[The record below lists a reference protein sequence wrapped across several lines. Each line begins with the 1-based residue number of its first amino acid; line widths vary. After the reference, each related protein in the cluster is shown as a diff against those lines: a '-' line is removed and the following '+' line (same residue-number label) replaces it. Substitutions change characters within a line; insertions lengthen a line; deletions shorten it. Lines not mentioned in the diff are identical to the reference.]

1 MPVRR
6 LSAHPVVVLTGVE
19 NSGKTTLAAALAEK
33 LGWPLVAE
41 AARTDEAV
49 LSGRPTAADLQ
60 RLLQSQCDA
69 IDSRTSS
76 LLLDTGPL
84 VLDLWSQAV
93 FATPLEGVA
102 AAMDKVDL
110 FILCRTLPD
119 WEPDPLRTL
128 PHLRD
133 RQDLEARYVARLR
146 ASGRPWLD
154 LPVEPTSAR
163 LAAALDA
170 IQSPCP

>member
-6 LSAHPVVVLTGVE
+6 LNAHPVVVVTGVE
-19 NSGKTTLAAALAEK
+19 NSGKTTLAKALALE

-41 AARTDEAV
+41 AARTDDAV
-49 LSGRPTAADLQ
+49 VSGRTKIADLQ
-60 RLLQSQCDA
+60 RLLQAQCDA
-69 IDSRTSS
+69 IDGRTSS

-93 FATPLEGVA
+93 FASPLEGVA
-102 AAMDKVDL
+102 AAMDKVDM

-128 PHLRD
+128 PNLGD
-133 RQDLEARYVARLR
+133 RQDLEAQYVARLR
-146 ASGRPWLD
+146 ALGRPWVD
-154 LPVEPTSAR
+154 LPMQPTSAR

-170 IQSPCP
+170 VQSPCP